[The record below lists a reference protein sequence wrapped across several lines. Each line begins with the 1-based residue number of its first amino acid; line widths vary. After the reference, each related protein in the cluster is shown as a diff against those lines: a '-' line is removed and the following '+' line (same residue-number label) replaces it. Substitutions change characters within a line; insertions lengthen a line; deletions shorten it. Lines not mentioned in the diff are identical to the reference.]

1 MKKTL
6 LLFALMLFTQL
17 FADIDWQKDLTSA
30 FAKARQEHKV
40 LMVMVEGEH
49 CRWCKKMRY
58 RTFDDA
64 RVSAQLSKKYI
75 CVRIDERS
83 PDAVSKLPPVSGV
96 PTIFFLTPDL
106 KPIATSL
113 GYQDAK
119 SFMHYLSS
127 LKSIQMQQDGLQ

>member
-1 MKKTL
+1 MLILLIHSTFAADVRWYQKLDTAQMIAKK
-6 LLFALMLFTQL
+6 
-17 FADIDWQKDLTSA
+17 
-30 FAKARQEHKV
+30 EHKS

-127 LKSIQMQQDGLQ
+127 LKPIQMQQDGLQ